1 MVSDARGEVPG
12 SLRGDDSSYTGYRRV
27 GVRLMEEFD
36 RTLVDSRKAIDSEND
51 FTRGLQWFDK
61 AHTVM
66 LVEEGIIPRDGA
78 RRAARGAER
87 GGCTDFRLT
96 EDSSPGACGRDGFPR
111 TGPDIPNRSG
121 TLTLRQR
128 GRGGLVRTSRAGL
141 ARAREAGCRRRR
153 R

>member
-1 MVSDARGEVPG
+1 MVPDARAEVPG
-12 SLRGDDSSYTGYRRV
+12 SLRGDDSRYTGYRRV

-78 RRAARGAER
+78 RACLAALRASSRETWTTPASRSAAAFMRER
-87 GGCTDFRLT
+87 PI
-96 EDSSPGACGRDGFPR
+96 SSSSSVW
-111 TGPDIPNRSG
+111 RSAG
-121 TLTLRQR
+121 SSTR
-128 GRGGLVRTSRAGL
+128 GRSSWGPRPRQP
-141 ARAREAGCRRRR
+141 
-153 R
+153 